1 MVSSLDSKD
10 MSLEVVEIV
19 YCKSLGREI
28 GYDTQ
33 IDSST
38 SLIKII
44 AVVRVSKL
52 DPNYVL

>member
-1 MVSSLDSKD
+1 MSSLDSKD